1 MSRVGRKPV
10 VIPDKVKVDVRGRTM
25 QVEGPLG
32 KLDAVIP
39 DGIGIAIEGG
49 QAEVGTAPA
58 GRGTRGYQ
66 GLVRALLANM
76 VEGVSKGYEKKL
88 EINGVGYKAE
98 LNGDT
103 LTMSVGYSHPI
114 EYKLPKGI
122 DAEVEKQT
130 VVTVKG
136 IDKQLVGQV
145 AAQLRAF
152 KVCEPYKAKGIKY
165 SDETIRRKVGKTGAK

>member
-10 VIPDKVKVDVRGRTM
+10 VIPDKVKVNVSGRTI

-39 DGIGIAIEGG
+39 EGMAIAIEGG
-49 QAEVGTAPA
+49 QAEVGPAPVA
-58 GRGTRGYQ
+58 RGTRGYQ

-98 LNGDT
+98 LNGGT

-122 DAEVEKQT
+122 DAEVDKQT